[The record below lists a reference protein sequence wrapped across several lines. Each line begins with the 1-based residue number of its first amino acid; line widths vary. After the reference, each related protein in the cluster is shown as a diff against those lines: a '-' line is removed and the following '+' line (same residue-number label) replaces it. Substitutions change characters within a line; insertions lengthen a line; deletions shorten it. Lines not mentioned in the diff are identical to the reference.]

1 MEITQAT
8 GMKMPKSWSNRSKIP
23 VFRVQTI
30 ANLNQCGIGGMARV
44 PKSRKEKA
52 PARGERSERKI
63 KASCLCRAEKA
74 ESEEDHTAWLG
85 TARCDG
91 KVSAL
96 RWQSQRAAMAKSARR
111 PSLSNRELKG
121 RGQDG
126 SLDIKDRRLA
136 TSILPHGKRSR

>member
-8 GMKMPKSWSNRSKIP
+8 GMKMPKSWSNRSNIP
-23 VFRVQTI
+23 VCGMQTT
-30 ANLNQCGIGGMARV
+30 ANLNKCGIEGRARL

-74 ESEEDHTAWLG
+74 ESEENHTAWPS

-91 KVSAL
+91 KASAL
-96 RWQSQRAAMAKSARR
+96 RWQSMRVAMAKSARR
-111 PSLSNRELKG
+111 PSLGSTQLKG
-121 RGQDG
+121 RKQDG
-126 SLDIKDRRLA
+126 SLDTKSRRLA